1 MNKIPNI
8 KSFSEHGNSI
18 NEHVS
23 LVSLVEGNTQMA
35 YDMEKVI
42 VSAAGGPQFI
52 SKKISNSQ
60 VVGKKILKDLNLT
73 GKGAF
78 PKNSYSTTAAWNN
91 YFPGGA
97 KGSTLTPKT
106 DLFIGNK
113 RISLKTGPARL
124 MSGGANEATAT
135 FYTAAAKAGVTGDAW
150 FNKLSVH
157 MDNLLPSTNMQQLG
171 IKGNKTELK
180 KIGKFASVQILKQ
193 ADDAHK
199 AFTKDFKS
207 AFSNKAFAE
216 AFTFEAMT
224 GDTKFGGS
232 NGTAE
237 YFLVTDYEGN
247 AQIHNAFLDKG
258 YVNKIAGQVNPSVVF
273 KSSQN
278 VKSQLKSPSN
288 PLGKTGYYT
297 FWSAVG
303 LTMDM
308 IVEDTVKEGLL
319 LNEGIFDFVKRIFNK
334 VKKWWKNFWSNVK
347 KQIGGRLEDLLAFMT
362 LEPKVRFRNNIR
374 W

>member
-278 VKSQLKSPSN
+278 VKSQLN
-288 PLGKTGYYT
+288 RQ
-297 FWSAVG
+297 V
-303 LTMDM
+303 
-308 IVEDTVKEGLL
+308 IH
-319 LNEGIFDFVKRIFNK
+319 
-334 VKKWWKNFWSNVK
+334 
-347 KQIGGRLEDLLAFMT
+347 
-362 LEPKVRFRNNIR
+362 
-374 W
+374 